1 METVIKKRGKVEES
15 AGRRQA
21 GYVSCAR
28 SRASGVVATMMDAS
42 LGRQRVASVPHVAS
56 CVSCVVA
63 LFACHTLRLI
73 VASCEGGRETEREK
87 EFVAVFQS
95 FERF

>member
-1 METVIKKRGKVEES
+1 METVIKKGEKLEES
-15 AGRRQA
+15 AGRRQP

-42 LGRQRVASVPHVAS
+42 LGRQSVASVPHVAS

-63 LFACHTLRLI
+63 LFACHTLRLMWQ
-73 VASCEGGRETEREK
+73 VVKDREREREK

>member
-1 METVIKKRGKVEES
+1 M
-15 AGRRQA
+15 
-21 GYVSCAR
+21 SCAR

-42 LGRQRVASVPHVAS
+42 LGRQSVASVPHVAS

-73 VASCEGGRETEREK
+73 VASCEGEREREK
-87 EFVAVFQS
+87 GFVAVFQS